1 MSFKKFFYK
10 KVGSTNDL
18 AIKKIKLG
26 ITKGIIIAD
35 YQKKG
40 RGQHGKKWLSFK
52 GNLFITI
59 FFKIKDNINIKKI
72 SILNCKIIKQTLFKF
87 IKKKI
92 SIKPPNDLLINK
104 KKICGILQ
112 EIKFN
117 NEVKFLIIGIGI
129 NLIKNPKIKNYP
141 TTNILINCFTLSS
154 FISKAFNLKFFNRKN
169 FITLNIFGT
178 TLLNITFFIIFFFL
192 KIKNKFFLR

>member
-1 MSFKKFFYK
+1 MIFKKFFYK
-10 KVGSTNDL
+10 KVNSTNDL
-18 AIKKIKLG
+18 AIKKIKTG
-26 ITKGIIIAD
+26 IRYGIIVAD

-59 FFKIKDNINIKKI
+59 FFKIKNNINIKKI
-72 SILNCKIIKQTLFKF
+72 TILNCKIIKKTLFKY
-87 IKKKI
+87 IKKTI

-112 EIKFN
+112 EIKSN
-117 NEVKFLIIGIGI
+117 NDAKFIVIGVGI

-141 TTNILINCFTLSS
+141 TTNILSETGFKVKKNDLIKNIEKNY
-154 FISKAFNLKFFNRKN
+154 ISNLKLFA
-169 FITLNIFGT
+169 
-178 TLLNITFFIIFFFL
+178 
-192 KIKNKFFLR
+192 

>member
-10 KVGSTNDL
+10 KVNSTNDL
-18 AIKKIKLG
+18 AIKKIKTG
-26 ITKGIIIAD
+26 ITQGIIIAD

-59 FFKIKDNINIKKI
+59 FFKIKKNINIKKI
-72 SILNCKIIKQTLFKF
+72 TILNCKIIKKILFKY
-87 IKKKI
+87 IKKRI
-92 SIKPPNDLLINK
+92 NIKPPNDLLVEK

-117 NEVKFLIIGIGI
+117 NEAKFIVIGVGI

-141 TTNILINCFTLSS
+141 TTNILKETGFKVKKYDLINN
-154 FISKAFNLKFFNRKN
+154 IEKNYIKNLKLFA
-169 FITLNIFGT
+169 
-178 TLLNITFFIIFFFL
+178 
-192 KIKNKFFLR
+192 

>member
-10 KVGSTNDL
+10 KVNSTNDL
-18 AIKKIKLG
+18 AIKKIKTG
-26 ITKGIIIAD
+26 ITKGIIITD

-59 FFKIKDNINIKKI
+59 FFRIKKNI
-72 SILNCKIIKQTLFKF
+72 SINKITILNCKIIKKTLFKY
-87 IKKKI
+87 IKKSI
-92 SIKPPNDLLINK
+92 VIKPPNDLLVNK

-117 NEVKFLIIGIGI
+117 KETKFIVIGIGI
-129 NLIKNPKIKNYP
+129 NLIKNPIIKNYP
-141 TTNILINCFTLSS
+141 TTNIFKETGFKVKKYNLIKN
-154 FISKAFNLKFFNRKN
+154 IEQNYIKNLKLFA
-169 FITLNIFGT
+169 
-178 TLLNITFFIIFFFL
+178 
-192 KIKNKFFLR
+192 

>member
-1 MSFKKFFYK
+1 MNFKKFFYK
-10 KVGSTNDL
+10 KVNSTNDL
-18 AIKKIKLG
+18 AIKKIKTG
-26 ITKGIIIAD
+26 IAQGIIVAD

-72 SILNCKIIKQTLFKF
+72 TILNCKIIKKILLKY
-87 IKKKI
+87 IKKTI
-92 SIKPPNDLLINK
+92 SIKAPNDLLINK

-117 NEVKFLIIGIGI
+117 NEAKFIVVGVGI

-141 TTNILINCFTLSS
+141 TTDILSETGFKVKKNDLIKNIEKNYIC
-154 FISKAFNLKFFNRKN
+154 NLKLFA
-169 FITLNIFGT
+169 
-178 TLLNITFFIIFFFL
+178 
-192 KIKNKFFLR
+192 

>member
-10 KVGSTNDL
+10 KVNSTNDL
-18 AIKKIKLG
+18 AIKKIKTG
-26 ITKGIIIAD
+26 ITSGIIVAD

-59 FFKIKDNINIKKI
+59 FFKIKENINIKKI
-72 SILNCKIIKQTLFKF
+72 TILNCKIIKKTLFKY

-92 SIKPPNDLLINK
+92 SIKPPNDLLLNK

-117 NEVKFLIIGIGI
+117 NQSKFIIIGIGI
-129 NLIKNPKIKNYP
+129 NLIKNPEIKNYP
-141 TTNILINCFTLSS
+141 TTNILKETGFKVKKYDLIKN
-154 FISKAFNLKFFNRKN
+154 IEKNYIKNLKLFA
-169 FITLNIFGT
+169 
-178 TLLNITFFIIFFFL
+178 
-192 KIKNKFFLR
+192 

>member
-1 MSFKKFFYK
+1 MIFKKFFYK
-10 KVGSTNDL
+10 KVNSTNDL
-18 AIKKIKLG
+18 AIKKIKTG
-26 ITKGIIIAD
+26 ISQGIIVAD

-72 SILNCKIIKQTLFKF
+72 TILNCKIIKKTLFKY
-87 IKKKI
+87 IKKTI
-92 SIKPPNDLLINK
+92 SIKPPNDLLVNK

-117 NEVKFLIIGIGI
+117 NKSKFIIIGIGI
-129 NLIKNPKIKNYP
+129 NLIKSPEIKNYP
-141 TTNILINCFTLSS
+141 TTNILNETGFKVKKYDLIKN
-154 FISKAFNLKFFNRKN
+154 IEKNYIKNLKLFA
-169 FITLNIFGT
+169 
-178 TLLNITFFIIFFFL
+178 
-192 KIKNKFFLR
+192 

>member
-1 MSFKKFFYK
+1 MNFKKFFYK
-10 KVGSTNDL
+10 KVNSTNDL
-18 AIKKIKLG
+18 AIKKIKTG
-26 ITKGIIIAD
+26 ISQGIIVAD

-72 SILNCKIIKQTLFKF
+72 TILNCKIIKKILFKY

-92 SIKPPNDLLINK
+92 FIKPPNDLLVNK

-117 NEVKFLIIGIGI
+117 NKSKFIIIGVGI
-129 NLIKNPKIKNYP
+129 NLIKSPKIKNYP
-141 TTNILINCFTLSS
+141 TTNILKETGFKVKKYDLIKN
-154 FISKAFNLKFFNRKN
+154 IEKNYIKNLKLFA
-169 FITLNIFGT
+169 
-178 TLLNITFFIIFFFL
+178 
-192 KIKNKFFLR
+192 

>member
-10 KVGSTNDL
+10 KVNSTNDL
-18 AIKKIKLG
+18 AIKKITTG
-26 ITKGIIIAD
+26 ITQGIIIAD

-59 FFKIKDNINIKKI
+59 FFKIKENINIKKI
-72 SILNCKIIKQTLFKF
+72 TILNCKIIKKSLFKY
-87 IKKKI
+87 IKKAI

-117 NEVKFLIIGIGI
+117 NQSKFIVIGIGI
-129 NLIKNPKIKNYP
+129 NLIKNPEIKNYP
-141 TTNILINCFTLSS
+141 TTNIFRETGFKVKKHDLIKN
-154 FISKAFNLKFFNRKN
+154 IEKNYIKNLKLFA
-169 FITLNIFGT
+169 
-178 TLLNITFFIIFFFL
+178 
-192 KIKNKFFLR
+192 

>member
-1 MSFKKFFYK
+1 MIFKKFFYK
-10 KVGSTNDL
+10 KVNSTNDL
-18 AIKKIKLG
+18 AIKKIKTG
-26 ITKGIIIAD
+26 ITQGIIIAD

-40 RGQHGKKWLSFK
+40 RGQHGKKWLSLK

-72 SILNCKIIKQTLFKF
+72 TILNCKIVKETLFKY
-87 IKKKI
+87 IKKTI

-117 NEVKFLIIGIGI
+117 NEAKFIVIGIGI
-129 NLIKNPKIKNYP
+129 NLIKNPEIKNYP
-141 TTNILINCFTLSS
+141 TTNILKETGFNIKKYDLIKN
-154 FISKAFNLKFFNRKN
+154 IEKNYIKNLKLFA
-169 FITLNIFGT
+169 
-178 TLLNITFFIIFFFL
+178 
-192 KIKNKFFLR
+192 